1 MTPLWTAS
9 ALAAA
14 TGGRTSGNWVAQG
27 VSIDSRSLAPGD
39 LFVAL
44 VGPNRDG
51 HGFVA
56 NALGRG
62 AAAAL
67 VSRAPAEAMD
77 PGRLLFVDD
86 TQQALEALGHA
97 GRARTHAQI
106 AGITGSVGK
115 TGTKEALRHVLS
127 QQAPTHAS
135 AASHNN
141 HWGVPLSL
149 ARMPEDVAFGV
160 LELGMN
166 HAGEIA
172 ALTRIARPHVA
183 VITTVAAAHLE
194 FFSSIGAIADAKCEI
209 FAGLEPGGTAI
220 LNADNPHFERMRTHA
235 EGSRAGRIVTFGEH
249 PAADWRL
256 LNLRL
261 SPIDSEAV
269 VSRRGQRLAY
279 RLGTPGRHA
288 ALNSLAVLAA
298 VEALGGEPEA
308 AARSLA
314 ELRPSSGRGARRRI
328 ALAGGE
334 VLLLDETYNAN
345 PASMTAALAV
355 LGQQEGRRIAVLGDM
370 LELGDQGPALHTAL
384 VEPIVAAGVDLVF
397 CCGPLMAHLNTALPS
412 SRRGAHAADAEA
424 LAPIVR
430 EALRPGDVL
439 LIKGSL
445 GSRMARVLEALPSP
459 VEPEA
464 GRDGS

>member
-9 ALAAA
+9 AAVAA
-14 TGGRTSGNWVAQG
+14 TGGRTSGDWAAQG

-44 VGPNRDG
+44 VGSNRDG
-51 HGFVA
+51 HRFVA
-56 NALGRG
+56 DALARG

-67 VSRAPAEAMD
+67 VSRVPTETKNLD
-77 PGRLLFVDD
+77 HLLLVED
-86 TQQALEALGHA
+86 TQRALEALGHA
-97 GRARTHAQI
+97 GRARTHARI

-160 LELGMN
+160 FELGMN
-166 HAGEIA
+166 HMGEIA
-172 ALTRIARPHVA
+172 ALTRIARPDVA

-194 FFSSIGAIADAKCEI
+194 FFSSVEAIADAKCEI
-209 FAGLEPGGTAI
+209 FAGLEPRGTAI
-220 LNADNPHFERMRTHA
+220 LNADNPHFERMRAHA
-235 EGSRAGRIVTFGEH
+235 ERSQAGRIVTFGEH

-256 LNLRL
+256 LDLRL
-261 SPIDSEAV
+261 SSTDGEV
-269 VSRRGQRLAY
+269 VASRGGQRLAY
-279 RLGTPGRHA
+279 RLGMPGRHA

-298 VEALGGEPEA
+298 VEALGAEPEA
-308 AARSLA
+308 AAGSLA
-314 ELRPSSGRGARRRI
+314 GLRPSSGRGARRRI

-334 VLLLDETYNAN
+334 ALLLDESYNAN

-370 LELGDQGPALHTAL
+370 LELGDQGPALHAAL
-384 VEPIVAAGVDLVF
+384 VEPVVTAGVDLVF
-397 CCGPLMAHLNTALPS
+397 CCGPLMAHLNAALPS
-412 SRRGAHAADAEA
+412 SRRGAYASDAAA
-424 LAPIVR
+424 LGPIVR
-430 EALRPGDVL
+430 EALRPGDAL

-445 GSRMARVLEALPSP
+445 GSRMASVLEALAPP
-459 VEPEA
+459 DEPEA